1 MNFLSENATVISG
14 NLDEKS
20 LLCVEED
27 AGPQAATWGD
37 LAVKL
42 HTLGQE
48 RCKEEDTE
56 VSMDIDSDGDS
67 SSSDDASEDDCRPMS
82 EYARASTP
90 GPGGEEEFY
99 PPGLDII
106 RTLEE
111 PTDPSSTRTQSL
123 AECFKKRR
131 IGRLG
136 MVSDDFSSEE
146 EKMRRVE
153 ANVHALDQLAYSVK
167 QSLKRMECQF
177 STFIPP

>member
-56 VSMDIDSDGDS
+56 VSMDIEQLLYEASRLH
-67 SSSDDASEDDCRPMS
+67 DAVCLMNR
-82 EYARASTP
+82 
-90 GPGGEEEFY
+90 
-99 PPGLDII
+99 I
-106 RTLEE
+106 
-111 PTDPSSTRTQSL
+111 TR
-123 AECFKKRR
+123 
-131 IGRLG
+131 
-136 MVSDDFSSEE
+136 D
-146 EKMRRVE
+146 
-153 ANVHALDQLAYSVK
+153 
-167 QSLKRMECQF
+167 
-177 STFIPP
+177 